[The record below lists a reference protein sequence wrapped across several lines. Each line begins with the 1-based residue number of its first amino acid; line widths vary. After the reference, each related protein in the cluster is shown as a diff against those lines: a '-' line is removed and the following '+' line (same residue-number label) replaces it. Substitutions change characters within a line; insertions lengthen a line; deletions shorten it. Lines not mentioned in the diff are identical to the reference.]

1 IAPLIAAFGEL
12 VQLVPYELEGAWV
25 GIAGVARTALP
36 ADDVHALEP
45 NYTQLAEA
53 EAKRLR
59 NA

>member
-1 IAPLIAAFGEL
+1 M
-12 VQLVPYELEGAWV
+12 PYELEGAWM
-25 GIAGVARTALP
+25 GIAGIARTGQP